1 MTALTGGRGRGVL
14 LALLLAAGAAGA
26 EGPGGEVPAA
36 IGRIS
41 YGPMVLP
48 GAAICTG
55 TLVAPDLVLT
65 AGHCL
70 GAGDPG
76 AVRFAVGFRDG
87 GARALRRGREV
98 LRAEGPPLPG
108 AAGLAGD
115 LALLR
120 LDRPVPAAV
129 AEPLA
134 LAEVVPETPPG
145 MATTAGY
152 RRDAPQAAPEP
163 WLCAIRLRE
172 GGILGLGCPAVSGN
186 SGAPLMQRGEA
197 GWRVVAVMVAAVP
210 EGRVR
215 SVAAVPGPGVR
226 AMVGDG

>member
-1 MTALTGGRGRGVL
+1 

-26 EGPGGEVPAA
+26 EGTGDVPAA

-41 YGPMVLP
+41 SGPMVLP

-70 GAGDPG
+70 GAEDPG
-76 AVRFAVGFRDG
+76 AVRFAVGLDAT

-98 LRAEGPPLPG
+98 LRAQGPSQPG

-129 AEPLA
+129 AAPLGM
-134 LAEVVPETPPG
+134 AEVVSETPPG
-145 MATTAGY
+145 VATTAGY
-152 RRDAPQAAPEP
+152 RRDAPGAAPEP

-186 SGAPLMQRGEA
+186 SGAPLMQRGED
-197 GWRVVAVMVAAVP
+197 GDWRVVAVMVAAVP
-210 EGRVR
+210 EGQGGRVR
-215 SVAAVPGPGVR
+215 SVAAVPGAGVKMIADR
-226 AMVGDG
+226 ERFPE

>member
-1 MTALTGGRGRGVL
+1 MRRGGLPALVL
-14 LALLLAAGAAGA
+14 LAAAGAAGA
-26 EGPGGEVPAA
+26 AEVPGA

-41 YGPMVLP
+41 YGPVVLP
-48 GAAICTG
+48 GAAVCTG

-70 GAGDPG
+70 GAGDAG
-76 AVRFAVGFRDG
+76 AVRFAVGRDAT

-98 LRAEGPPLPG
+98 LAAQGPRLPG

-129 AEPLA
+129 AAPLP
-134 LAEVVPETPPG
+134 LAEVVPGEG
-145 MATTAGY
+145 GLGVATTAGY
-152 RRDAPQAAPEP
+152 RRDAPDAAPVP
-163 WLCAIRLRE
+163 WICPLRLRE
-172 GGILGLGCPAVSGN
+172 AGILGLGCPAVSGN

-197 GWRVVAVMVAAVP
+197 GDWRVVAVMVAALP
-210 EGRVR
+210 EGAEGPLR
-215 SVAAVPGPGVR
+215 SIAAIPGPGFR
-226 AMVGDG
+226 AVAGGG

>member
-1 MTALTGGRGRGVL
+1 VRARAGL
-14 LALLLAAGAAGA
+14 LALLLVAGTAGA
-26 EGPGGEVPAA
+26 EGPRDVPAA

-41 YGPMVLP
+41 HGPMVLP
-48 GAAICTG
+48 GAAVCTG

-76 AVRFAVGFRDG
+76 AVRFAVGLDAT

-98 LRAEGPPLPG
+98 LTVQGPRLPG

-129 AEPLA
+129 AAPLA
-134 LAEVVPETPPG
+134 LADVVPG
-145 MATTAGY
+145 VATTAGY
-152 RRDAPQAAPEP
+152 RRDAPGAAPVP
-163 WLCAIRLRE
+163 WFCVILLQEA
-172 GGILGLGCPAVSGN
+172 GILGLNCPAVSGN

-197 GWRVVAVMVAAVP
+197 GWRVVAVMVAALP
-210 EGRVR
+210 EGAGGRVR
-215 SVAAVPGPGVR
+215 SVAAVPGAAFR
-226 AMVGDG
+226 AVAGGG

>member
-1 MTALTGGRGRGVL
+1 VRGRAGL
-14 LALLLAAGAAGA
+14 LVLLLAAGAAGA
-26 EGPGGEVPAA
+26 EGTGDVPAA

-76 AVRFAVGFRDG
+76 AVRFAVGLDAT

-98 LRAEGPPLPG
+98 LRAAGPVLPG

-115 LALLR
+115 VALLR
-120 LDRPVPAAV
+120 LDRPVPAA
-129 AEPLA
+129 AAAPLA
-134 LAEVVPETPPG
+134 MADVVPQTPPG
-145 MATTAGY
+145 LATTAGY
-152 RRDAPQAAPEP
+152 RRDAPDAAPDP

-172 GGILGLGCPAVSGN
+172 AGILGLGCPAVSGN
-186 SGAPLMQRGEA
+186 SGAPLLQREEG
-197 GWRVVAVMVAAVP
+197 GDWRVVAVMVAAVP
-210 EGRVR
+210 EGAGGRVR
-215 SVAAVPGPGVR
+215 SVAAVPGAAFR
-226 AMVGDG
+226 AVAGGG